1 MRDSRLIQQLKAG
14 DATACAAVVREH
26 YARVYRLLVH
36 LTRDTHRAEDLCQE
50 TFAAAWAKID
60 SFAGESSI
68 ATWLHR
74 IAYRQF
80 LDWLRAGKRERTDQ
94 KPIEPSTDSVEP
106 LAALFDDEETKS
118 LYAALDRIDR
128 PHREVLVLH
137 YLLGFSYQEMAA
149 IIEQPIGTMKWRT
162 SVALEQMREIL
173 GDDDVGQRRTKP
185 GKAAAG
191 PAPAAD
197 SGRA

>member
-1 MRDSRLIQQLKAG
+1 MRERRLIQQLKAG
-14 DATACAAVVREH
+14 DAMACAAVVRDN

-68 ATWLHR
+68 DTWLHA
-74 IAYRQF
+74 IAYRRF
-80 LDWLRAGKRERTDQ
+80 LDWLRAGKRDRTDQ
-94 KPIEPSTDSVEP
+94 KPIEPPTDSGEP
-106 LAALFDDEETKS
+106 LGALFADEDAKS
-118 LYAALDRIDR
+118 LYAALDRIDP

-149 IIEQPIGTMKWRT
+149 IIEQPIGTLKWRT
-162 SVALEQMREIL
+162 RVALERMREML
-173 GDDDVGQRRTKP
+173 GDDDVAQRRTKP

-191 PAPAAD
+191 PARAAD